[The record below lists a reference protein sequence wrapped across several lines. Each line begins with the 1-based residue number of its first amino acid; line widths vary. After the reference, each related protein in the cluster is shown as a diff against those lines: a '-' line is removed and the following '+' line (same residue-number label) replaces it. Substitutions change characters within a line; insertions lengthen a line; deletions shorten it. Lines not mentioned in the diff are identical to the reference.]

1 MTDKLQKTENVAE
14 NVANEIL
21 QHLPQDFNKFIEENY
36 DTSQQHRNGSQKGD
50 LTSQWKKDELKLGEH
65 YYYTT
70 IFSPTVYIQNFTRDV
85 IKLKDFKE
93 TVAEVLAPV
102 PSYEQWKALNENM
115 DSVMQTNQ
123 SVLQKL
129 KDHEKIC
136 CCADNEVLRLENAEL
151 KQRLKDTQ
159 NANAEL
165 NKTIQHLSKTQ
176 ARQFVDN
183 QNLQVKAE
191 KAKDVIDLDA
201 ARQIKQLKAKN
212 DDFKKII
219 EYMIDELVDPN
230 DDVSRGLAEYFS
242 QDLINEI
249 YEVLK

>member
-1 MTDKLQKTENVAE
+1 MTNKMQKTENVAN
-14 NVANEIL
+14 NVTNEIL

-50 LTSQWKKDELKLGEH
+50 LTSQWKSDKLLKGAYYCNTGNEIEILYTWGNKYNQLINNKDAVFIPEMDDCE
-65 YYYTT
+65 
-70 IFSPTVYIQNFTRDV
+70 II
-85 IKLKDFKE
+85 
-93 TVAEVLAPV
+93 APV

-183 QNLQVKAE
+183 QNLQIKGE
-191 KAKDVIDLDA
+191 K
-201 ARQIKQLKAKN
+201 
-212 DDFKKII
+212 
-219 EYMIDELVDPN
+219 
-230 DDVSRGLAEYFS
+230 
-242 QDLINEI
+242 
-249 YEVLK
+249 

>member
-1 MTDKLQKTENVAE
+1 MTNKMQKTENVAKGNFNAFSE
-14 NVANEIL
+14 FVKSKTIL
-21 QHLPQDFNKFIEENY
+21 HEE
-36 DTSQQHRNGSQKGD
+36 D
-50 LTSQWKKDELKLGEH
+50 LTTQYKNKQLEWFREYYVDLEDSGYITKLYLNDDWRFYDG
-65 YYYTT
+65 
-70 IFSPTVYIQNFTRDV
+70 
-85 IKLKDFKE
+85 L
-93 TVAEVLAPV
+93 VAR
-102 PSYEQWKALNENM
+102 S
-115 DSVMQTNQ
+115 
-123 SVLQKL
+123 L
-129 KDHEKIC
+129 KDHPYMK
-136 CCADNEVLRLENAEL
+136 VLEIVPNYEELQNMDKVINQAMAINIKLIEENAEL

-230 DDVSRGLAEYFS
+230 DDVSLGLAEYFS